1 MHTSVR
7 SRPSPLMRTLAPGLL
22 LYGLTLPLHA
32 EEVAVLWADPKCE
45 MILVEKADG
54 EFGTVLRLSE
64 GRIGIGDKLEGDFA
78 HIDQIRKV
86 RNIATDEDLMVR
98 GVRYSSSR
106 KWVLRVLPKWCKG
119 PTE

>member
-1 MHTSVR
+1 MYSTIR
-7 SRPSPLMRTLAPGLL
+7 SRCSSLTRTPALGLMLC
-22 LYGLTLPLHA
+22 GLTLPLHA
-32 EEVAVLWADPKCE
+32 EEVDVLWSDPKCE

-64 GRIGIGDKLEGDFA
+64 GRIGIGDRLEGDFA

-86 RNIATDEDLMVR
+86 RNVATGEDLMVR